1 MALFP
6 KHPAPSPDATP
17 MNPPIY
23 VTTSDVT
30 LPNQPLP
37 LAGGPEIAE
46 LLRQVI
52 DVQREQLAVL
62 RAQAAAQD
70 GLARWR
76 AFLTRWQG
84 DFPDVGP
91 GCKEV
96 LPVVERAYLTLIQ
109 ELTDRLRDPDSDG
122 LTNEF
127 QLGEFLDRYGMRLSQ
142 LGSVLSQLG
151 PIADAAPPESP
162 K

>member
-1 MALFP
+1 
-6 KHPAPSPDATP
+6 

-23 VTTSDVT
+23 VTTSFVT

-76 AFLTRWQG
+76 AFLTRWQS

-127 QLGEFLDRYGMRLSQ
+127 QLGEFLDRYGSRLGQLGSILSQ
-142 LGSVLSQLG
+142 LSPL
-151 PIADAAPPESP
+151 ADASP
-162 K
+162 VENAGP